1 MEKDEERGVMRMRK
15 GVENKEKEDDRK
27 RREDERRREGMHMFI
42 VLSI

>member
-1 MEKDEERGVMRMRK
+1 MKRGVMRK

>member
-1 MEKDEERGVMRMRK
+1 MEKDEERGVMRK

>member
-1 MEKDEERGVMRMRK
+1 MRMRK
-15 GVENKEKEDDRK
+15 GVENKEKEEDRK